1 MSTVTINPDVSQ
13 CVFEFLHAEVVD
25 YFLEQQSSDKCSQPE
40 VIEKLERLGH
50 RVGESLVERTSRD
63 SPRFRTE
70 LDAVVFICKHFWSLA
85 FNKPIDNL
93 KTNHQDTYVL
103 HDYNFRLLTH
113 MSHSEQYKDKAPLY
127 LAFSC
132 GLVSGALT
140 NLGIRCQVSA
150 EALQMPA
157 CIFQVKVLS

>member
-1 MSTVTINPDVSQ
+1 MLATLLIYLNLHHYTHLGTWFNFVLFQSTQT
-13 CVFEFLHAEVVD
+13 
-25 YFLEQQSSDKCSQPE
+25 E

-93 KTNHQDTYVL
+93 KTNHQVGKLVFIHPSFVKLCTFESLSLIVPL
-103 HDYNFRLLTH
+103 CTLVTTTGTH
-113 MSHSEQYKDKAPLY
+113 LCTI
-127 LAFSC
+127 F
-132 GLVSGALT
+132 
-140 NLGIRCQVSA
+140 LGPESIV
-150 EALQMPA
+150 
-157 CIFQVKVLS
+157 

>member
-1 MSTVTINPDVSQ
+1 MLLSVILLSVMLQ
-13 CVFEFLHAEVVD
+13 
-25 YFLEQQSSDKCSQPE
+25 CSQPE

-93 KTNHQDTYVL
+93 KTNHQVSYVL
-103 HDYNFRLLTH
+103 IHVLCFV
-113 MSHSEQYKDKAPLY
+113 SHWEVWGKL
-127 LAFSC
+127 
-132 GLVSGALT
+132 
-140 NLGIRCQVSA
+140 
-150 EALQMPA
+150 
-157 CIFQVKVLS
+157 